1 MGHYSRR
8 TIDFSYHFLLLLQ
21 MAKEERDVMRYDVLQ
36 DITSDDQKKLK
47 HMQQSAWVEPMLA
60 YLEHD
65 LFFDKNWF
73 YERKF
78 DGERCLAFVHDGH
91 VRLRTRN
98 NKSLNEFYPE
108 LAPALSHAVRT
119 NCILDG
125 EIVAFQGAQTSFQKL
140 AKRMH
145 QTENSGKRCAI
156 YYYIFDI
163 MYVDQYDCTSL
174 SLRSRKKILKHV
186 VTFKKLLRYS
196 PHRMHN
202 CDRYFKQACAHGWE
216 GLMCKD
222 PASPYVHARSTSWL
236 KFKCVANQELVICG
250 YTDPQGSRI
259 GFGALLLGYYDTKG
273 NLHYAGKVGTG
284 FDDELLASLG
294 AQLKKMAITSCP
306 FVSSER
312 IKEHRVHWVKPTL
325 VAEIGFT
332 EWTADNK
339 LRHPRFEGLRYDKTA
354 RDVRQEK

>member
-1 MGHYSRR
+1 MKPDSVKK
-8 TIDFSYHFLLLLQ
+8 FS
-21 MAKEERDVMRYDVLQ
+21 Q
-36 DITSDDQKKLK
+36 DDKKKLVP
-47 HMQQSAWVEPMLA
+47 HEQPEWTEPMLA

-78 DGERCLAFVHDGH
+78 DGERCLAFIKGNN
-91 VRLRTRN
+91 VRLRSRN
-98 NKSLNEFYPE
+98 NKSLNASYPE
-108 LAPALSHAVRT
+108 IEQALGRVPY

-125 EIVAFQGAQTSFQKL
+125 ELVAFKGNETSFEKL
-140 AKRMH
+140 QKRMQLQNRQEAM
-145 QTENSGKRCAI
+145 QTGVSV

-163 MYVDQYDCTSL
+163 LYLDGYDLTHL
-174 SLRSRKKILKHV
+174 PLKTRKKILKAV
-186 VTFKKLLRYS
+186 VPFKAPIRYS
-196 PHRMHN
+196 VHRIRN
-202 CDRYFKQACAHGWE
+202 CEQYFKYACARGWE

-222 PASPYVHARSTSWL
+222 PNSPYIHARSTSWL
-236 KFKCVANQELVICG
+236 KFKCVANQELVIGG

-259 GFGALLLGYYDTKG
+259 GFGALLLGYYDNKS

-294 AQLKKMAITSCP
+294 KKLKSLEINKSP
-306 FVSSER
+306 FIYHEK
-312 IKEHRVHWVKPTL
+312 IKESAVHWVKPKL

-332 EWTADNK
+332 EWTDDNK
-339 LRHPRFEGLRYDKTA
+339 LRHPRFQGLRYDKAA